1 MEVGDGR
8 INFMTAAIT
17 EELALHPELAYR
29 HTLDSYH
36 AMIANGSILE
46 GEPFELLDGQ
56 IVHKIRS
63 ASGEDLMTVG
73 VEHALIVMRLAK
85 LSSAFE
91 ARGCHLR
98 SQQPI
103 TLPPHDEPEPDA
115 AIVRGTLEDYSNHHP
130 SAADILCVIEVAD
143 SSLSRDRGYKL
154 QLYAS
159 AGIPMY
165 VIVNLI
171 ERVVEI
177 YKTPAIAE
185 GRFSEA
191 DRVSTGAN
199 VAFPAASGNAVI
211 VPVKQLFL

>member
-1 MEVGDGR
+1 MVRLGDSAWQRGKSRLEVCHGR
-8 INFMTAAIT
+8 INFMTAAIV

-36 AMIANGSILE
+36 AMIANGTILE

-115 AIVRGTLEDYSNHHP
+115 VIVRGTLEDYSDHHP
-130 SAADILCVIEVAD
+130 SSCSSSKSPRLSSLFPRLESPSCVILVCR
-143 SSLSRDRGYKL
+143 SW
-154 QLYAS
+154 
-159 AGIPMY
+159 
-165 VIVNLI
+165 
-171 ERVVEI
+171 
-177 YKTPAIAE
+177 PACW
-185 GRFSEA
+185 
-191 DRVSTGAN
+191 
-199 VAFPAASGNAVI
+199 
-211 VPVKQLFL
+211 